1 MTNAV
6 KKCCLCMMFLKSVNE
21 ETIFDLLGPRA
32 IAGCRQIIA
41 NKRQSGRA
49 EPQTGTVLR
58 CSKGVVPVQRLN
70 AR

>member
-1 MTNAV
+1 
-6 KKCCLCMMFLKSVNE
+6 MMFLKSVNE
-21 ETIFDLLGPRA
+21 ETIFDLLAPYA

-41 NKRQSGRA
+41 KKRQSARA